1 MKEGHCQALTESQ
14 IETPS
19 FYLSPVSCFTSLI
32 TPLPLSYQVNQDKSQ
47 VQQVLQ
53 KTSGDP

>member
-1 MKEGHCQALTESQ
+1 MKEGPCQALTDPF
-14 IETPS
+14 ILP
-19 FYLSPVSCFTSLI
+19 LLAPLPFTSLI

-53 KTSGDP
+53 RTSGDP